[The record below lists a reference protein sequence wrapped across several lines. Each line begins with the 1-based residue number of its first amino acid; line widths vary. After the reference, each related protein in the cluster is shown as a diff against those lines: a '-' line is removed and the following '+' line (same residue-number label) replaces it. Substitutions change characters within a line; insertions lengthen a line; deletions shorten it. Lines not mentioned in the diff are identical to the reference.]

1 MVRVVPRHAINPHPT
16 NQVFAQDQQDG
27 FGDNFYPTPGLGF
40 DMAHLAAVHGPGAV
54 GAGHHHR
61 RSFGAFFPFFDG
73 GFFLPQTVVE
83 EVPVEETQAAENVGV
98 DSPEPARRERYY
110 RESEPAP
117 TIQNNPAPPPEN
129 SQYVFVRRD
138 GSVIFAVAYSFE
150 SGSLRYVTSEG
161 QRRSLALDSLD
172 LDATRLFF
180 EQRGLSFRLPA

>member
-1 MVRVVPRHAINPHPT
+1 
-16 NQVFAQDQQDG
+16 VFAQDQQDG

-54 GAGHHHR
+54 GAGHHHHN

-83 EVPVEETQAAENVGV
+83 QPIEDTQAAENVV
-98 DSPEPARRERYY
+98 EDNPEPARRERYY
-110 RESEPAP
+110 RDSEPVP
-117 TIQNNPAPPPEN
+117 TIQNNPVPPPEN

-150 SGSLRYVTSEG
+150 GSSLRYVTSEG
-161 QRRSLALDSLD
+161 QRRSLSLDSLD
-172 LDATRLFF
+172 LDATRQFF